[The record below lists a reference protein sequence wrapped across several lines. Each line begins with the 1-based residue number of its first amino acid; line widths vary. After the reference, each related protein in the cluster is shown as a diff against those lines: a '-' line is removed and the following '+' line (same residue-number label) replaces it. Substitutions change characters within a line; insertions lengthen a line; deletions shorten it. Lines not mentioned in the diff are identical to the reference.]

1 MKFLIQV
8 SSNNLIIS
16 NCKELNM
23 QMKKRKIVRRIVMVV
38 LLICTAFL
46 VYSIVKSPFG
56 EHDVMLALAITAGF
70 IALEKL
76 EKEQK
81 DK

>member
-16 NCKELNM
+16 NCKELKM

-46 VYSIVKSPFG
+46 VYSIVKNPFG
-56 EHDVMLALAITAGF
+56 EHDVMLVLAITAGF
-70 IALEKL
+70 IALEKK
-76 EKEQK
+76 EK
-81 DK
+81 DI

>member
-1 MKFLIQV
+1 MRFLIQA

-16 NCKELNM
+16 NCKELIM
-23 QMKKRKIVRRIVMVV
+23 QITKKKIVRRIVMVV

-46 VYSIVKSPFG
+46 VCSIVKNPFG

>member
-16 NCKELNM
+16 NCKELKM
-23 QMKKRKIVRRIVMVV
+23 QMKKKKIVRRIVMVV

-46 VYSIVKSPFG
+46 VYSIVKNPFG

-70 IALEKL
+70 IALEKK
-76 EKEQK
+76 EK
-81 DK
+81 DI

>member
-16 NCKELNM
+16 NCKELKM
-23 QMKKRKIVRRIVMVV
+23 QMKKKKIVRRIVMVV

-46 VYSIVKSPFG
+46 VYSIVKNPFG

-70 IALEKL
+70 IALEKEDL
-76 EKEQK
+76 KKEH
-81 DK
+81 

>member
-16 NCKELNM
+16 NCKELKM

-46 VYSIVKSPFG
+46 VYSIVKNPFG

-70 IALEKL
+70 IALEKK
-76 EKEQK
+76 EK
-81 DK
+81 DI

>member
-16 NCKELNM
+16 NCKELKM
-23 QMKKRKIVRRIVMVV
+23 QMKKKKIVRRIVMVV